1 MMPSSLKNRFD
12 GLMFYSLIPSLNSYS
27 MHTMMRMQEIK
38 TQQTAT
44 RNRAQS
50 NLIHFL
56 LLIDA
61 FLQ

>member
-12 GLMFYSLIPSLNSYS
+12 GLMFYSIIPSLNNYS
-27 MHTMMRMQEIK
+27 MHNVMRMQEIE
-38 TQQTAT
+38 TQQTTA
-44 RNRAQS
+44 RNLAQS